1 MSIKTIIEL
10 HAHPGGRDEIV
21 DLLSEISASLQGVPG
36 FIGLTRYEVFDDPDM
51 IIEIGEWQTP
61 EARTQWIAQATQSGI
76 LEPLVAAL
84 ASPSRATI
92 IRPLD

>member
-10 HAHPGGRDEIV
+10 HAQPGGRDEIV
-21 DLLSEISASLQGVPG
+21 DLVSEISASMHEVPG
-36 FIGLTRYEVFDDPDM
+36 FIGLTRYEVLDDPDM

-61 EARTQWIAQATQSGI
+61 EARTQWIAKATESGI
-76 LEPLVAAL
+76 LAPLVAAL

-92 IRPLD
+92 IRPLL